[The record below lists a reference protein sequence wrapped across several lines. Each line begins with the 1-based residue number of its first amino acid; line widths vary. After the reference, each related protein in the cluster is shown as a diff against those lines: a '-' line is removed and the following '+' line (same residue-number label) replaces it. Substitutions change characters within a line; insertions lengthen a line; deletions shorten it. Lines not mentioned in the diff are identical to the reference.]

1 MAFNIYKEYETD
13 QTAEVEGI
21 KYELRDGVHLLLA
34 RAGGANIDGRR
45 AIERALSPF
54 KGHGGNPATGKP
66 ADSPAGQAAL
76 AAVVAKHIILGWDGI
91 ADKDGKKITYSVAN
105 ATKLLNDLPELTNE
119 ITAVAMDMRNFQR
132 EAIEEDAKS

>member
-54 KGHGGNPATGKP
+54 KGHGDNPATGKP

-76 AAVVAKHIILGWDGI
+76 AAVAAGGGDPSPSEAGCYTAAGQGLSVNKPR
-91 ADKDGKKITYSVAN
+91 KK
-105 ATKLLNDLPELTNE
+105 P
-119 ITAVAMDMRNFQR
+119 R
-132 EAIEEDAKS
+132 